1 MSPDNVRAF
10 LAIVA
15 VFAVIIGF
23 FIGSVPSEMFSATI
37 GGLIMQFYQAGKVTE
52 LSKKVETQEAEIQS
66 LKCNG

>member
-15 VFAVIIGF
+15 VFAIIIGF
-23 FIGSVPSEMFSATI
+23 FLGVVSSEIFSATI
-37 GGLIMQFYQAGKVTE
+37 GGLIAQFYQAGKVAD

-66 LKCNG
+66 LKSNG